1 MSTNTKTDT
10 NADTKTDVKADAQ
23 AETEADE
30 RAAAVIAAAI
40 EARECALA
48 RYSKFSVGAAL
59 EAEDG
64 TVYAGCNIE
73 SAAYEL
79 TMCAERVTIW
89 KALSEG
95 ARRFTRL
102 AVAADTERLTPPCGA
117 CRQIIWEFCGDIPVT
132 LANLRGETETLQMAD
147 LLPRPFD
154 AQFLE
159 ETGAPKT

>member
-1 MSTNTKTDT
+1 MSQEKSSILHDT
-10 NADTKTDVKADAQ
+10 
-23 AETEADE
+23 E
-30 RAAAVIAAAI
+30 II
-40 EARECALA
+40 EAATAARNCALA
-48 RYSKFSVGAAL
+48 RFSNFCVGAAL

-64 TVYAGCNIE
+64 QVFSGCNIE

-95 ARRFTRL
+95 ARRFRRI
-102 AVAADTERLTPPCGA
+102 AVVADTERLTPPCGA
-117 CRQIIWEFCGDIPVT
+117 CRQLIWEFCGDIPVV
-132 LANLRGETETLQMAD
+132 LANLRGDTETLQMSE

-159 ETGAPKT
+159 ETRAEKK